1 MITVR
6 KVPID
11 GPEYETLKGKEFF
24 GVRGFGETADG
35 VCHMGDVNLYIAE
48 SGEIYG
54 FALISLATRDAV
66 SILNLGVNADF
77 GEEDIRKAL
86 LDFILE
92 DLKPK
97 AIVGEVTEEEVA
109 FYESYGFYTTE
120 IGESLPGQ
128 TSYYATYR
136 YR

>member
-6 KVPID
+6 EVPID
-11 GPEYETLKGKEFF
+11 GPEYESLKEKDFF
-24 GVRGFGETADG
+24 GVRGLGEAADG
-35 VCHMGDVNLYIAE
+35 VCHMGDVKLYIAE
-48 SGEIYG
+48 SGTIYG

-66 SILNLGVNADF
+66 SILNLGISADF
-77 GEEDIRKAL
+77 GEEDIRKNL

-97 AIVGEVTEEEVA
+97 AIVGEVTEDEVS
-109 FYESYGFYTTE
+109 FYENYGFYTTE